1 VSSGV
6 VIRPGLDGAN
16 AVDDAVTHV
25 QRAAAAGVR
34 DVWFAQR
41 YDLDALTLCAV
52 AATAV
57 PDIGVGTA
65 IIPINPRHPLLI
77 ASAAQ
82 TLQAATHGRF
92 RLGIGLGGNAL
103 EQRSFGLPPIKPVTR
118 LREYLTVLDAIN
130 AEGSVHFDGRELSA
144 HTEINATVPG
154 GRPFPI
160 YVAAMGPKALTIAG
174 SAAEGTI
181 TYLAGPRAI
190 AETIKPVIDQAAAD
204 AGRPA
209 PRIIASVPI
218 AVTNDHA
225 TARDHAAAALNFY
238 DQFPSY
244 QKVLAAE
251 GIDHAA
257 DLAVI
262 GDTAHVAEQLARYRA
277 AGATDILFSPFY
289 TDPELLD
296 ALWHHAA
303 SD

>member
-1 VSSGV
+1 MNSGV
-6 VIRPGLDGAN
+6 VIRPGLDGTN
-16 AVDDAVTHV
+16 SVDDALTHV
-25 QRAAAAGVR
+25 RRAAAAGVR

-52 AATAV
+52 TATAV
-57 PDIGVGTA
+57 PEVSVGTA

-118 LREYLTVLDAIN
+118 LREYLSVLDAIN
-130 AEGSVHFDGRELSA
+130 TEGSVHFDGQELTA

-154 GRPFPI
+154 GRPYPI

-174 SAAEGTI
+174 AAAEGTI

-209 PRIIASVPI
+209 PRIIASVPV
-218 AVTNDHA
+218 AVTRDRAN
-225 TARDHAAAALNFY
+225 ARDLAAAALNFY

-244 QKVLAAE
+244 QNVLAAE
-251 GIDHAA
+251 GVAHAA
-257 DLAVI
+257 DLAII
-262 GDTAHVAEQLARYRA
+262 GNPDQVTEQLARYRT

-303 SD
+303 AS